1 MESHAAYVPRVLRC
15 LIVIVK
21 GVNLSMS
28 KGKPRHNPDKPQN
41 KIGNWCRFAEDFPNT
56 DYIYCEAG
64 YDASFCKGNPHKC
77 KKAWY
82 RSQSRRSDRRKNI
95 DGTY

>member
-1 MESHAAYVPRVLRC
+1 M
-15 LIVIVK
+15 
-21 GVNLSMS
+21 G
-28 KGKPRHNPDKPQN
+28 KGKPRHDPDKRQHHLET
-41 KIGNWCRFAEDFPNT
+41 GTTWCRFAERIPHKDNP

-64 YDASFCKGNPHKC
+64 YDATFCKGNPHLC

-82 RSQSRRSDRRKNI
+82 RSQARRSDRRKNL

>member
-1 MESHAAYVPRVLRC
+1 M
-15 LIVIVK
+15 
-21 GVNLSMS
+21 G
-28 KGKPRHNPDKPQN
+28 KGKPRHDPEKPQN
-41 KIGNWCRFAEDFPNT
+41 KIGTWCRFAESYPHT

-64 YDASFCKGNPHKC
+64 YSTRYCQGNPHKC

-82 RSQSRRSDRRKNI
+82 HSQARRSDRRKNL